1 MLQTI
6 VTSVQRR
13 ATPHGIHAF
22 AIDTPVADDHLPGAG
37 VEINGWAIGQ
47 STPLAGIR
55 AVLQD
60 SSDITSGLYPLD
72 VHRPDV
78 AADYPTMPHA
88 FTSGFS
94 FWLPLPSDPGLWR
107 ATLEAIMPDGQAVT
121 LAELSGETVRQRR
134 VAPPGHHLVQAPD
147 FVITGAQRGGT
158 TSLHAYLSAHP
169 RVRAPATKELHFL
182 TDRFARG
189 RDWYIGQFP
198 LCLAPGEI
206 TGESTPYALFH
217 PLAPQRLHAVAPH
230 AKLIVLLRNP
240 VDRAYSHYL
249 LEQSRGDET
258 LTFAE
263 AIAAEASRLAG
274 EEDRL
279 LADPT
284 YLSPAH
290 KHASYLARGDYAPQ
304 LERWF
309 ASFPREQILILRSED
324 LYQRTA
330 ETFVCVTDFLG
341 LPAAADVQF
350 AAHNQSTGP
359 KLKAAIHDRLSQHFA
374 PRNERLA
381 RLLDWKA
388 TW

>member
-1 MLQTI
+1 
-6 VTSVQRR
+6 
-13 ATPHGIHAF
+13 
-22 AIDTPVADDHLPGAG
+22 
-37 VEINGWAIGQ
+37 
-47 STPLAGIR
+47 
-55 AVLQD
+55 
-60 SSDITSGLYPLD
+60 
-72 VHRPDV
+72 
-78 AADYPTMPHA
+78 
-88 FTSGFS
+88 
-94 FWLPLPSDPGLWR
+94 
-107 ATLEAIMPDGQAVT
+107 
-121 LAELSGETVRQRR
+121 
-134 VAPPGHHLVQAPD
+134 
-147 FVITGAQRGGT
+147 
-158 TSLHAYLSAHP
+158 
-169 RVRAPATKELHFL
+169 VRAPATKELHFL

-198 LCLAPGEI
+198 PCLAPGEI

-217 PLAPQRLHAVAPH
+217 PLVPPRLHAVAPH

-263 AIAAEASRLAG
+263 AIAAETSRLAG

-330 ETFVCVTDFLG
+330 ETFACVTEFLG
-341 LPAAADVQF
+341 LPAATDVQF

-359 KLKAAIHDRLSQHFA
+359 KLEAAIHDRLSQHFA

-381 RLLDWKA
+381 RVLDWDA